1 MDNYKLKNE
10 FEFVN
15 YDKYQNIRLF
25 VNRLI
30 YRAPHLHRDFEIDL
44 ILEGNCSFIVK
55 GETIALTTGD
65 IILLNENT
73 IHEIQGQTKS
83 VKLLSLQ
90 ISKDFFKQFDFTN
103 AVFENILPRSILT
116 NSAFQDLTQTLVKL
130 VQSYFLNQTDSSK
143 FFIFGL
149 VCEIYGSLLKYV
161 PHICVSKDNPD
172 RGDLTAKRIT
182 KILAYLDENF
192 NKKITLQ
199 DVSKDI
205 YIAPQYLSHYFT
217 KNIGMPFRD
226 YIAKLRFNHAV
237 QLIDYT
243 EMPLIEICYESG
255 FSDYKYMEK
264 MFIKNFGCSPQN
276 YRRKNMPNE
285 KRNFKRSNEYI
296 YSDQDAL
303 RIVQS
308 FIVQQ
313 KHL

>member
-1 MDNYKLKNE
+1 M
-10 FEFVN
+10 
-15 YDKYQNIRLF
+15 
-25 VNRLI
+25 
-30 YRAPHLHRDFEIDL
+30 
-44 ILEGNCSFIVK
+44 
-55 GETIALTTGD
+55 
-65 IILLNENT
+65 
-73 IHEIQGQTKS
+73 
-83 VKLLSLQ
+83 
-90 ISKDFFKQFDFTN
+90 
-103 AVFENILPRSILT
+103 
-116 NSAFQDLTQTLVKL
+116 SAK
-130 VQSYFLNQTDSSK
+130 
-143 FFIFGL
+143 
-149 VCEIYGSLLKYV
+149 
-161 PHICVSKDNPD
+161 
-172 RGDLTAKRIT
+172 
-182 KILAYLDENF
+182 
-192 NKKITLQ
+192 
-199 DVSKDI
+199 I

-313 KHL
+313 NISKLP